1 MTVNAVIAG
10 AGLSVRMGK
19 SISKQLIMLQ
29 GKEVIVH
36 TLLAFEQASSIKNI
50 AVVCRAEDKNIIQGL
65 INKYNI
71 TKAINV
77 TDGGKTRQQ
86 SVLKGVECVKHN
98 SDFIAVHDGARPLIS
113 PLDIDKTVENA
124 IKYGAS
130 ALGVYVKDTI
140 KIVDN
145 EGFICNTPNRS
156 NTIAIQ
162 TPQVFKT
169 EDYLDAV
176 KLAESNNQDYTDDC
190 QLIEAYGKRVY
201 VTIGSY
207 TNIKVTTPEDINI
220 AESILEDV
228 NKEN

>member
-19 SISKQLIMLQ
+19 AISKQLIKILD
-29 GKEVIVH
+29 KEVIVH
-36 TLLAFEQASSIKNI
+36 TLLAFEQAKSIKYI
-50 AVVCRAEDKNIIQGL
+50 AVVCKKEDKDIIQGL

-71 TKAINV
+71 TKVISI
-77 TDGGKTRQQ
+77 TDGGNTRQQ
-86 SVLKGVECVKHN
+86 SVLKGVECIKDN

-124 IKYGAS
+124 VKYGAS

-140 KIVDN
+140 KIVDKD
-145 EGFICNTPNRS
+145 GFICNTPNRS

-169 EDYLDAV
+169 QDYLNAV
-176 KLAESNNQDYTDDC
+176 RLAESNNQDYTDDC
-190 QLIEAYGKRVY
+190 QLMEAYGKKVH

-207 TNIKVTTPEDINI
+207 NNIKVTTPEDINI
-220 AESILEDV
+220 AESILKDV